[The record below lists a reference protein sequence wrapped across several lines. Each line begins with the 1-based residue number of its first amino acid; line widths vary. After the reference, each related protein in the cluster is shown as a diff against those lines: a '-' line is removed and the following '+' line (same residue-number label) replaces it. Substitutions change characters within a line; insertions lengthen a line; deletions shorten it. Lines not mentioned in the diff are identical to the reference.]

1 MRQRLLKYLKRFLI
15 LLVILALIGI
25 AAFTWLFYWPLEGDV
40 DDVLTLV
47 PEDMEFVLRADY
59 GDLRDAG
66 WVQENVLDDPLLP
79 QLGEQ
84 VRDALQQIELE
95 IGAIQAQVD
104 QQSPIDVDVQSFV
117 EGHVLEGEVCIAGNF
132 WQGASPGRGD
142 PPQWRELLVL
152 KRVSR
157 IARCVSGLQHGFI
170 RRQVQLGPQVE
181 LSAEP
186 DDIFKFTLTG
196 VQPMRGPGDQRRT
209 GDPDLSQ
216 WYMVRIKDVIAVCN
230 NERILKEVIGLG
242 EDPNAPSFARRPGF
256 QIPQT
261 PGRINAAVNLA
272 PLHTYLNRTFDYYP
286 DLRVLRRFLPPDA
299 LVKLSGHAS
308 LEGLDLLAGAGSI
321 AYVDTTEEAEDVQR
335 GVYSLPPRDV
345 ASGIATLVPAE
356 DTFAVLSLRTN
367 PEYLL
372 NEILWG
378 SVPPAVQK
386 LWTDNLRASKDAGFA
401 SVPELFQDLSTRM
414 GNEAMVALGR
424 MGEIYD
430 QVDFPEWYSAEPE
443 PLPALAIM
451 VRLGEGATQAELE
464 EYLAGKMFL
473 LGMEKAL
480 ERVAYGNFTY
490 SKGELKVETLDYKY
504 VSPCFIVVQDH
515 LVMTSSEGYMR
526 RILDTV
532 SDAEGKALAQDET
545 FRVTMG
551 ALPATGHVGLF
562 IDVEKLTR
570 VPSSIRLDPNDP
582 EDRDLGPPGTRGFLW
597 DKRNSWVITNKDERT
612 EAIRLRKAER
622 RKFPERLNDQQ
633 RDEINRRVNQAM
645 DGWLDRYPEFLEEY
659 RRSLEDLRRL
669 RGVGLV
675 LGSAGGAIDARF
687 AVVLRKRGD
696 AP

>member
-15 LLVILALIGI
+15 LLAILAVLGL
-25 AAFTWLFYWPLEGDV
+25 AAFTWLCYWPLEGSV

-59 GDLRDAG
+59 DDLRDTR
-66 WVQENVLDDPLLP
+66 WVQENVIEDPLVP

-84 VRDALQQIELE
+84 VAQVLQRIDVE
-95 IGAIQAQVD
+95 IGSIQAQVD
-104 QQSPIDVDVQSFV
+104 QQSPVAVDVQDFV

-181 LSAEP
+181 MSAEP
-186 DDIFKFTLTG
+186 NEIIKFQLLG
-196 VQPMRGPGDQRRT
+196 VQPMRGPTGQHRA

-216 WYMVRIKDVIAVCN
+216 WFMVRIKDVIAVSN
-230 NERILKEVIGLG
+230 NQRILQEVIGLG
-242 EDPNAPSFARRPGF
+242 EDPNGASFARRPGF
-256 QIPQT
+256 TIPQT
-261 PGRINAAVNLA
+261 PGRVTAAVNLA
-272 PLHTYLNRTFDYYP
+272 PLHNYLNRIFDFYP
-286 DLRVLRRFLPPDA
+286 DLKVLRRFLPPDA

-308 LEGLDLLAGAGSI
+308 LEGLDLLSGAGSI
-321 AYVDTTEEAEDVQR
+321 TYVDTTEEAEDVKR
-335 GVYSLPPRDV
+335 GVYSLPQREV

-356 DTFAVLSLRTN
+356 DTYAVLSLRTN

-386 LWTDNLRASKDAGFA
+386 LWSDNLRANKQAGFA

-414 GNEAMVALGR
+414 GNEAMVAVGR

-430 QVDFPEWYSAEPE
+430 RVDFPEWYSAEPE

-473 LGMEKAL
+473 LGMEKEL
-480 ERVAYGNFTY
+480 ERVPYGNFTY
-490 SKGELKVETLDYKY
+490 SKAELKVETLDYKY

-532 SDAEGKALAQDET
+532 SDAAGKALAQDET

-551 ALPATGHVGLF
+551 ALPETGHVGLF

-570 VPSSIRLDPNDP
+570 VPSAIRLDPNDP
-582 EDRDLGPPGTRGFLW
+582 DNADLGAPGTRGFLW
-597 DKRNSWVITNKDERT
+597 DKRNSWVIQNKDERT
-612 EAIRLRKAER
+612 EAIRFRRQER

-633 RDEINRRVNQAM
+633 REEIERRVGRHM

-659 RRSLEDLRRL
+659 RRSLEDLRRF

-675 LGSAGGAIDARF
+675 LGSRGSDIDARF
-687 AVVLRKRGD
+687 AVVLRKRAAGR
-696 AP
+696 